1 MAAGAITPTAQ
12 GYSGSVSVQT
22 SPGCQWTATSN
33 VAWLTVE
40 PGYGG
45 SGNGT
50 VQFLA
55 AFNTKKTARSGILS
69 VAGTSIGL
77 TEPGR

>member
-1 MAAGAITPTAQ
+1 
-12 GYSGSVSVQT
+12 
-22 SPGCQWTATSN
+22 
-33 VAWLTVE
+33 LTVE